1 LDHVSTLRAHFI
13 SGIVAAGKGII
24 EALSLQYFTLA
35 QRAFDVYLGS
45 AALQQVNSKQ
55 QTSIYSY
62 SYLTFIHAILLI
74 FCSYLSKRSFIFI
87 ITG

>member
-55 QTSIYSY
+55 
-62 SYLTFIHAILLI
+62 
-74 FCSYLSKRSFIFI
+74 
-87 ITG
+87 